1 MTLILLF
8 QLLINVP
15 GASNGCSGNGGIFN
29 VTFFTFFTLVGDL
42 NLCPLAASF
51 RLFIL
56 ESASSCSD
64 SISSVSESSMA
75 IFNFCLALIKSSK
88 TYRYSHLTS

>member
-1 MTLILLF
+1 LTLIVLF
-8 QLLINVP
+8 QLLIHLP
-15 GASNGCSGNGGIFN
+15 GTLNGCSGNGGIFDN
-29 VTFFTFFTLVGDL
+29 SFFTFFSLVGDL

-64 SISSVSESSMA
+64 SMSSVSESSTA
-75 IFNFCLALIKSSK
+75 IFNFCLALIKSSN
-88 TYRYSHLTS
+88 TYR